1 MADRSPLAAHLDA
14 LMSKASFDDARLTLG
29 PHVDLLSVRARGSA
43 VQRVAKALGQETLPP
58 PNACRATL
66 LGDCFWLRPDEW
78 LVAAPPASAEAA
90 MTTLEPHLLDD
101 GAVIDVSGSRII
113 LELTGHRT
121 RDVLSSCCP
130 LDLHPSVFEPGRC
143 AQSIIGKVSVLLH
156 LVDDTPRWHLFVHP
170 SYVDYVVRWL
180 ADGIEGARAE
190 REISP
195 AALPQRSSR
204 KTKSR

>member
-1 MADRSPLAAHLDA
+1 MADGSPLAAHLGA
-14 LMSKASFDDARLTLG
+14 LISKASFDDARLTPG
-29 PHVDLLSVRARGSA
+29 ARVDLLSVRARRSA
-43 VQRVAKALGQETLPP
+43 VQRVATALGQESLPP
-58 PNACRATL
+58 PNACRATI

-78 LVAAPPASAEAA
+78 LFATVPGGAEAA
-90 MTTLEPHLLDD
+90 MKTVEAHLLDD

-113 LELTGHRT
+113 LELTGPRT

-130 LDLHPSVFEPGRC
+130 LDLDPSVFEPGRC

-156 LVDDTPRWHLFVHP
+156 LVDATPRWHLFVPP

-190 REISP
+190 QENALATTPHSSP
-195 AALPQRSSR
+195 VRMLP
-204 KTKSR
+204 